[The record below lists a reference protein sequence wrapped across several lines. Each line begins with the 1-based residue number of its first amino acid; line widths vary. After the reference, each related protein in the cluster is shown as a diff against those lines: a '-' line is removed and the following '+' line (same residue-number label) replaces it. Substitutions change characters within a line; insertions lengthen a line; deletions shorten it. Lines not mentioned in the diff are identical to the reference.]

1 MARPGPARHG
11 WAALSLRPAGLAV
24 KLAVPLVATTVLLL
38 SLFNYLNL
46 RMEQRQAEEM
56 VLESADRISDVI
68 LRSTH
73 YQMLRNDREALYH
86 VIHTIGSE
94 PGIRAIR
101 IFNEEG
107 RISFSTDPAEVNSYV
122 DKQAEACYACHAQ
135 QAPLTHLDRPDRAR
149 IFTGADGQRVLGVI
163 RPIENQPACANAAC
177 HAHPADRR
185 ILGVIDADLS
195 LASVDTI
202 LAEHRSQY
210 LTFSAVGVV
219 LVSFLSVVFI
229 WAFVH
234 RPVKE
239 LIAGTKVVAQGN
251 LDHRLPVRSGD
262 ELGTLASS
270 FNKMTADL
278 AGARDELTA
287 WAQTLEDRV
296 EEKTRELQC
305 AQTVLV
311 ASEKM
316 AALGKLA
323 ATVAHEV
330 NNPLSGILTYA
341 RLVLRTLEQP
351 DLTPEERARMIE
363 QLRIIT
369 RESRRCGDIMR
380 NLLTFARQAPPVREP
395 QALKNLIE
403 RALTLV
409 RHQLNLQGIELQTRF
424 AEDLPLVPCDAGQVQ
439 QAILTLLVN
448 ATEAMPRGGRLEV
461 TAESDPQARVA
472 RVRVRDTGVGIP
484 PDILPHIFEP
494 FFTTKESELRTGLG
508 LAVAYSIV
516 EQHSGLLQ
524 VSSRVGEGT
533 EFVLSLPLEPPAEV
547 VAAATAGQAHRG
559 GSS

>member
-1 MARPGPARHG
+1 MPPSAPVRRWWPAG
-11 WAALSLRPAGLAV
+11 LSFRAGLAV
-24 KLAVPLVATTVLLL
+24 KLAVSLVATTVLLL
-38 SLFNYLNL
+38 TFFNYLNL
-46 RMEQRQAEEM
+46 RIEQRRAEEM
-56 VLESADRISDVI
+56 GVESADRISDVI

-86 VIHTIGSE
+86 VLHTIGRE

-107 RISFSTDPAEVNSYV
+107 RISFSTDPAEVNTYV

-135 QAPLTHLDRPDRAR
+135 QAPLTRLDRPDRAR
-149 IFTGADGQRVLGVI
+149 IFTGADGQRILGVI

-195 LASVDTI
+195 LASVDAM
-202 LAEHRSQY
+202 LATHRSQH
-210 LTFSAVGVV
+210 LLFSAVAV
-219 LVSFLSVVFI
+219 LLLCLLSVAFI

-251 LDHRLPVRSGD
+251 LDYRLPVRSGD
-262 ELGTLASS
+262 ELGMLAFS

-287 WAQTLEDRV
+287 SAQTLEDRV

-351 DLTPEERARMIE
+351 DLTPEERAGMIE

-409 RHQLNLQGIELQTRF
+409 RHQLDLQGIELQTRF
-424 AEDLPLVPCDAGQVQ
+424 AEDLPLVSCDAGQVQ

-448 ATEAMPRGGRLEV
+448 ATEAMPKGGRLEV
-461 TAESDPQARVA
+461 SAESDPQARVA

-533 EFVLSLPLEPPAEV
+533 EFVLSLPLEPLAESV
-547 VAAATAGQAHRG
+547 VPSTAGQAHRG